1 MRAVT
6 AAVAC
11 LTIALLAGMPAAM
24 AEPVLDGILDGSDA
38 NVDTDGND
46 DHIVGEEMC
55 ALPARPGPWTYAP
68 LDFPRLR

>member
-1 MRAVT
+1 MRTVT

-24 AEPVLDGILDGSDA
+24 ADPVLDDILDGSDED
-38 NVDTDGND
+38 VDSD

-55 ALPARPGPWTYAP
+55 AVPERPGPWTFTQP
-68 LDFPRLR
+68 DFPRLR